1 LARLRFSLDLDRVAA
16 GRGAFLLQ
24 ITRSAADAIEEIVQ
38 SVPGSH
44 GVRITALPQAS
55 TNGSSPST
63 IFDFYPVESP
73 DDGDEVIEERGV
85 QVFLEPDIV
94 PYLEDK
100 VLDAEIGEREVRFLV
115 EDQGSAP

>member
-1 LARLRFSLDLDRVAA
+1 
-16 GRGAFLLQ
+16 
-24 ITRSAADAIEEIVQ
+24 
-38 SVPGSH
+38 VPGSH